1 MIVMKLENIGL
12 TFNEKAFFSKE
23 KVETLKIDALK
34 NINIDI
40 EKNSIIGLTGP
51 NGSGKSTLLK
61 VMGGILSPTKGSLIS
76 NFEPNLMV
84 HSNFNIIDDANGHE
98 NAELFLNLK
107 RINPKE
113 IPEKIE
119 LIKKVSG
126 LENFFYQKVKIYSTG
141 MRFRLSFACLEQ
153 INSEILLMDE
163 WVSTADK
170 KMRDYVKS
178 SITSKMQ
185 HAKATVIASHN
196 IEILNSICNKI
207 YELQNGEIVDEK
219 KIYE

>member
-1 MIVMKLENIGL
+1 
-12 TFNEKAFFSKE
+12 
-23 KVETLKIDALK
+23 
-34 NINIDI
+34 
-40 EKNSIIGLTGP
+40 
-51 NGSGKSTLLK
+51 
-61 VMGGILSPTKGSLIS
+61 
-76 NFEPNLMV
+76 
-84 HSNFNIIDDANGHE
+84 
-98 NAELFLNLK
+98 
-107 RINPKE
+107 
-113 IPEKIE
+113 
-119 LIKKVSG
+119 
-126 LENFFYQKVKIYSTG
+126 